1 LLFKRIF
8 RDLDESLRVKAGGS
22 VMVVPDFMVSTGAW
36 LAPVA
41 AIACVGIAAAA
52 ILLRDYLRVER
63 RALALEAQVSQ
74 LETQVRSLMDNAA
87 RERVPAFPARIDCP
101 ATTRLAFAMP
111 ETAASADSAAG
122 AEPALANDAK
132 GSPGPKRVLLA
143 EDDEANALFAVK
155 SLERVGAIID
165 WAKDGVEAVTM
176 IEEAF
181 AGSRP
186 DYDLVLMD
194 LRMPRLG
201 GLDATRQIR
210 ALEAAIGRPE
220 PLCIAAVTATAM
232 RKDRL
237 GAHEAGMSV
246 FVSKPYAADAL
257 TQLLD
262 HGAGGFAHAS

>member
-1 LLFKRIF
+1 
-8 RDLDESLRVKAGGS
+8 
-22 VMVVPDFMVSTGAW
+22 MVVPDFMVSSGAW
-36 LAPVA
+36 LAPAA
-41 AIACVGIAAAA
+41 AIACVGVAAAA

-74 LETQVRSLMDNAA
+74 LQSQVRSLVDHAE
-87 RERVPAFPARIDCP
+87 RERMPVARAMSAPQAAVPNKGPE
-101 ATTRLAFAMP
+101 TTLDAAIEAFA
-111 ETAASADSAAG
+111 ESEAG
-122 AEPALANDAK
+122 AA
-132 GSPGPKRVLLA
+132 SPGPKRVLLA

-165 WAKDGVEAVTM
+165 WAKDGLEAVTM

-220 PLCIAAVTATAM
+220 PLRIAAVTATAM
-232 RKDRL
+232 RKDRIS
-237 GAHEAGMSV
+237 AQEAGMSV

-257 TQLLD
+257 AQLLERSPD
-262 HGAGGFAHAS
+262 GLAHAS

>member
-1 LLFKRIF
+1 M
-8 RDLDESLRVKAGGS
+8 DG
-22 VMVVPDFMVSTGAW
+22 PDFMVSTGAW

-41 AIACVGIAAAA
+41 AIAFVGIAAAA

-63 RALALEAQVSQ
+63 RALALEAQISQ
-74 LETQVRSLMDNAA
+74 LETQVRSLLDKAE
-87 RERVPAFPARIDCP
+87 RERMPAFPAGTDFPFRTDFSARTSP
-101 ATTRLAFAMP
+101 PFAMP
-111 ETAASADSAAG
+111 ETALSSAETPARV
-122 AEPALANDAK
+122 EPARIEDAK

-232 RKDRL
+232 RKDRV

-257 TQLLD
+257 TQLLN
-262 HGAGGFAHAS
+262 HGPGGFAHAS